1 MQQYRILLAVDMG
14 HGKVHKISGHTRGR
28 NVNVSWFEV
37 TRTPEDAPSTP
48 EDAPV
53 VFCSTFREL
62 PGATGIAS
70 IGARIQ
76 KLGPCYFEPGD
87 IYISSACVS

>member
-1 MQQYRILLAVDMG
+1 MRT
-14 HGKVHKISGHTRGR
+14 KC
-28 NVNVSWFEV
+28 NVSWFGV
-37 TRTPEDAPSTP
+37 TGTPEDAPNTPEDGPNTP

-62 PGATGIAS
+62 PGATGIVS

-76 KLGPCYFEPGD
+76 KLRLTKK
-87 IYISSACVS
+87 YIKYQDTHVDEM